1 MIIKPS
7 RIRAGDHAQA
17 LAYIL
22 ALGDEAKHA
31 NEQVDMLDGHPE
43 ALALHCATSHECFP
57 TKSYTLRHWKINPG
71 EAVSGQTLQAICYEL
86 LEEFKAG
93 ERLYVIALH
102 TTTDKNGQTT
112 THAHLMVAEL
122 NEKGRVLSNKN
133 NAAREHK
140 LARKWEKEL
149 GHTILS
155 SRYDET
161 IIEHTN
167 DEELASSLN
176 TDAEC
181 IYGYTQNQYQK
192 ARALGVDLSEIK
204 KIITAARNEPHDI
217 NDLRI
222 ILKSHGVDLIRGK
235 KQGILVLEK
244 DGEHLCPLHKVGAF
258 HKDIVLG
265 YAADFEKGN
274 LNEDIIK
281 SSEELSRECRN
292 EETEFIDATSGH
304 DVETVNSFTENE
316 SRDTG
321 FERTETAREATEG
334 IDKQNANKRAKD
346 TANDHGDVGSLSERR
361 EQRNS
366 KHRNNA
372 NRNSNRER
380 GGAWEDDYC
389 TGASHQ
395 NTEHTDA
402 RNIKS
407 RKRLDIRTELL
418 ARVVWRFNNVLAGKL
433 INRAV
438 AASLTLQQRLKA
450 RLRRARTWLH
460 EAQNLNNDFEEI
472 STLKGQCWK
481 LDKDYKSKFAEFQK
495 LKALHPDLSSKELV
509 ERLMRKAKHKA
520 EQEKAAREAALHA
533 EAAQKKRHEIE
544 NETEDFD
551 ALSFTPHPKFH
562 GSSQN

>member
-7 RIRAGDHAQA
+7 RIKAGDHAQA

-57 TKSYTLRHWKINPG
+57 TKSYTLRHWKINPE
-71 EAVSGQTLQAICYEL
+71 EAVSEQTLQAICYDL

-93 ERLYVIALH
+93 ERPYVIALH
-102 TTTDKNGQTT
+102 TTADKNGQTT

-167 DEELASSLN
+167 DEELVSSLN

-244 DGEHLCPLHKVGAF
+244 DGEHLCPLHKAGAF
-258 HKDIVLG
+258 HKDIMLG

-274 LNEDIIK
+274 LNEDITK
-281 SSEELSRECRN
+281 SSQELSRECRN

-304 DVETVNSFTENE
+304 DVDTLNSFTENE
-316 SRDTG
+316 SRDAG
-321 FERTETAREATEG
+321 FERTETTREATEG
-334 IDKQNANKRAKD
+334 IDEQNANKRPKD
-346 TANDHGDVGSLSERR
+346 AANDHGDVGSLSERR

-366 KHRNNA
+366 KRRNNA

-380 GGAWEDDYC
+380 RGAREDDYG

-395 NTEHTDA
+395 NAERTDA
-402 RNIKS
+402 RNIK
-407 RKRLDIRTELL
+407 RGKRLDIRTELF
-418 ARVVWRFNNVLAGKL
+418 ARVVGRLNNLLAGKL

-438 AASLTLQQRLKA
+438 AASLKLQQRLKA
-450 RLRRARTWLH
+450 RLRRARTWFE
-460 EAQNLNNDFEEI
+460 EAESLNNDYEAI

-481 LDKDYKSKFAEFQK
+481 LDEDYKSKFAEFQK
-495 LKALHPDLSSKELV
+495 LKALHPDLSSQELV
-509 ERLMRKAKHKA
+509 ERLMREAEHKA
-520 EQEKAAREAALHA
+520 EQEKAAREAVLHA
-533 EAAQKKRHEIE
+533 EAAQKTRHEIE
-544 NETEDFD
+544 NDTEHFD
-551 ALSFTPHPKFH
+551 ELSLTPHPKFH
-562 GSSQN
+562 GD

>member
-1 MIIKPS
+1 LIIKPS
-7 RIRAGDHAQA
+7 RIKAGDHAQA

-31 NEQVDMLDGHPE
+31 NEQVDLLNGHPE

-57 TKSYTLRHWKINPG
+57 SKSYTLRHWKINPE
-71 EAVSGQTLQAICYEL
+71 EAVSEQTLQAICYDL

-93 ERLYVIALH
+93 ERPYVIALH
-102 TTTDKNGQTT
+102 TTTDKIGQTT

-122 NEKGRVLSNKN
+122 NDKGRVLSNKN

-192 ARALGVDLSEIK
+192 ARALGVDLFEIK

-244 DGEHLCPLHKVGAF
+244 DGEPLCPLHKAGAF
-258 HKDIVLG
+258 HKDIMLG

-292 EETEFIDATSGH
+292 EETEFIDATSGY

-321 FERTETAREATEG
+321 FERAETEGKAAEG
-334 IDKQNANKRAKD
+334 IDEQNADERTKD
-346 TANDHGDVGSLSERR
+346 TANDHGDVGSLSEHR

-366 KHRNNA
+366 KRRNNA
-372 NRNSNRER
+372 NRNSSRER
-380 GGAWEDDYC
+380 RGAREDDC
-389 TGASHQ
+389 GTGATHQ
-395 NTEHTDA
+395 NTERTDA

-418 ARVVWRFNNVLAGKL
+418 AKIVRRFNNLLAGKL

-438 AASLTLQQRLKA
+438 KANQKLQQRLKA
-450 RLRRARTWLH
+450 RLRRARTWFE
-460 EAQNLNNDFEEI
+460 EAESLNNDYEAI
-472 STLKGQCWK
+472 STLKGQCWT
-481 LDKDYKSKFAEFQK
+481 LGEDYTSKFAAFQK
-495 LKALHPDLSSKELV
+495 LKALHTDLSSQELV
-509 ERLMRKAKHKA
+509 ERLMREAEHKA
-520 EQEKAAREAALHA
+520 EQEKAARKAALRA
-533 EAAQKKRHEIE
+533 EAAQKKRQEIE
-544 NETEDFD
+544 NDTEHFNT
-551 ALSFTPHPKFH
+551 LSLTPHPKFH
-562 GSSQN
+562 RD

>member
-57 TKSYTLRHWKINPG
+57 TKSYTLRHWKINPE
-71 EAVSGQTLQAICYEL
+71 EAVSEQTLQAICYDL

-93 ERLYVIALH
+93 ERPYVIALH
-102 TTTDKNGQTT
+102 TTADKNGQTT

-204 KIITAARNEPHDI
+204 KIITAARNDPHDI

-244 DGEHLCPLHKVGAF
+244 DGEHLCPLHKAGAF
-258 HKDIVLG
+258 HKDIMLG

-292 EETEFIDATSGH
+292 EETEFIDATSRH
-304 DVETVNSFTENE
+304 DVETVNSVTENE

-321 FERTETAREATEG
+321 FERTETEGKAAEG
-334 IDKQNANKRAKD
+334 INEQNANKRPKD
-346 TANDHGDVGSLSERR
+346 AANDHGDVGSLSEHR

-366 KHRNNA
+366 KRRNNA

-380 GGAWEDDYC
+380 RGAREDDC
-389 TGASHQ
+389 GTGARHQ
-395 NTEHTDA
+395 NTERTDS

-407 RKRLDIRTELL
+407 AKRLNIRTELL
-418 ARVVWRFNNVLAGKL
+418 ARLVRRFNNLLAVKL
-433 INRAV
+433 FNRAV
-438 AASLTLQQRLKA
+438 RANQKLQQRLKA
-450 RLRRARTWLH
+450 RLRRARTWFE
-460 EAQNLNNDFEEI
+460 EANGLNNGFEAI

-481 LDKDYKSKFAEFQK
+481 LDEDYKSKFAAFQK
-495 LKALHPDLSSKELV
+495 LKALHPDLSSHELV
-509 ERLMRKAKHKA
+509 ERLMREAKHKA

-544 NETEDFD
+544 NDTEHFD
-551 ALSFTPHPKFH
+551 VLSLTPHPKFH
-562 GSSQN
+562 GD

>member
-7 RIRAGDHAQA
+7 RIKAGDHAQA

-22 ALGDEAKHA
+22 ALGNDAKHA
-31 NEQVDMLDGHPE
+31 NEQVDLLDGHPE
-43 ALALHCATSHECFP
+43 ALTLHCATSHECFP
-57 TKSYTLRHWKINPG
+57 TKSYTLRHWKINPE
-71 EAVSGQTLQAICYEL
+71 EAVSEQTLQAICYDL

-192 ARALGVDLSEIK
+192 ARALGVDLYEIK
-204 KIITAARNEPHDI
+204 EIITAARNEPHDI

-244 DGEHLCPLHKVGAF
+244 DGEHLCPLHKAGAF
-258 HKDIVLG
+258 HKDIMLG

-292 EETEFIDATSGH
+292 KETEFIDATSGH

-321 FERTETAREATEG
+321 IERAETAREATEG
-334 IDKQNANKRAKD
+334 IDEQNANKCPKD
-346 TANDHGDVGSLSERR
+346 AANDHGGLGSVSEHG
-361 EQRNS
+361 EQRS
-366 KHRNNA
+366 HRQ
-372 NRNSNRER
+372 RNDTDRNLDRKR
-380 GGAWEDDYC
+380 RRARKDDYN
-389 TGASHQ
+389 TRASDQ
-395 NTEHTDA
+395 NTERSDA

-418 ARVVWRFNNVLAGKL
+418 ARVVRRFNNVLAVKL
-433 INRAV
+433 FNRAV
-438 AASLTLQQRLKA
+438 RANQKLQQRLKA

-460 EAQNLNNDFEEI
+460 EAQNLNNDFEAI
-472 STLKGQCWK
+472 TALKGQCWK
-481 LDKDYKSKFAEFQK
+481 LGEDYKSKFAAFQK

-509 ERLMRKAKHKA
+509 ERLMREAKHKA
-520 EQEKAAREAALHA
+520 EQEKAAKEAALHA

-544 NETEDFD
+544 NDTEDFD

-562 GSSQN
+562 GD

>member
-22 ALGDEAKHA
+22 ALGDKLKYA
-31 NEQVDMLDGHPE
+31 NEQVEMLEGHPE

-57 TKSYTLRHWKINPG
+57 SKTYTLRHWKINPE
-71 EAVSGQTLQAICYEL
+71 EAVPAETLQTICHDL
-86 LEEFKAG
+86 LREFRAG
-93 ERLYVIALH
+93 DRPYVIALH

-112 THAHLMVAEL
+112 THAHMMVAEL

-161 IIEHTN
+161 IVEHTN
-167 DEELASSLN
+167 DAELTTSLN
-176 TDAEC
+176 PDAEC
-181 IYGYTQNQYQK
+181 IYAYTQNQYQK
-192 ARALGVDLSEIK
+192 AASFGVDLSEIK
-204 KIITAARNEPHDI
+204 KDISAARNEPHDL
-217 NDLRI
+217 NDLRE
-222 ILKSHGVDLIRGK
+222 ILKSHGVDLIRGNN
-235 KQGILVLEK
+235 QGILVLEK
-244 DGEHLCPLHKVGAF
+244 DGEPLCPLHKAGAF
-258 HKDIVLG
+258 HKDEMTA
-265 YAADFEKGN
+265 YMADFEKGN

-281 SSEELSRECRN
+281 SSEELSYKRRN
-292 EETEFIDATSGH
+292 EEAEIFDATPRH
-304 DVETVNSFTENE
+304 DCEVVNEAEKNE

-321 FERTETAREATEG
+321 FERTETEGKAAEG
-334 IDKQNANKRAKD
+334 INEQNANKRPKD
-346 TANDHGDVGSLSERR
+346 AANDHGDVGSLSERR
-361 EQRNS
+361 EQGNS
-366 KHRNNA
+366 KRRNNA

-380 GGAWEDDYC
+380 RGAREDDYG
-389 TGASHQ
+389 TGACHQ
-395 NTEHTDA
+395 ITERTDS

-407 RKRLDIRTELL
+407 AKRLNIRTELL
-418 ARVVWRFNNVLAGKL
+418 ARVVKRFNNLFAGKL

-438 AASLTLQQRLKA
+438 RANHKLQQRLKA
-450 RLRRARTWLH
+450 RLRRARTWFE
-460 EAQNLNNDFEEI
+460 EAESLNNDYESI

-481 LDKDYKSKFAEFQK
+481 LDEDYKSKFAEFQK

-509 ERLMRKAKHKA
+509 ERLMREAKHKA

-533 EAAQKKRHEIE
+533 EAGQKKRHEIE
-544 NETEDFD
+544 NDTEHFD
-551 ALSFTPHPKFH
+551 ELSFTPHPKFH
-562 GSSQN
+562 GD

>member
-7 RIRAGDHAQA
+7 RIKAGDHAQA

-22 ALGDEAKHA
+22 ALGNDAKHA
-31 NEQVDMLDGHPE
+31 NEEVDLLDGHPE

-57 TKSYTLRHWKINPG
+57 TKSYTLRHWKINPE
-71 EAVSGQTLQAICYEL
+71 EAMSEQTLQAICYDL

-93 ERLYVIALH
+93 ERPYVIALH
-102 TTTDKNGQTT
+102 TTADKNGQTT

-122 NEKGRVLSNKN
+122 NEKGRVLSNRN

-161 IIEHTN
+161 IFEHTN

-244 DGEHLCPLHKVGAF
+244 DGEHLCPLHKAGAF
-258 HKDIVLG
+258 HKDIMLG

-292 EETEFIDATSGH
+292 EETEFIDATPRH
-304 DVETVNSFTENE
+304 DVETVNSFTENK

-321 FERTETAREATEG
+321 FERAETAREATEG
-334 IDKQNANKRAKD
+334 IDKQNANKCPKD
-346 TANDHGDVGSLSERR
+346 AANDHGDVGSLSEHR
-361 EQRNS
+361 EQGNS
-366 KHRNNA
+366 KRRNNA

-380 GGAWEDDYC
+380 GGAREDDYS
-389 TGASHQ
+389 TGASYQ
-395 NTEHTDA
+395 NTERTDS

-407 RKRLDIRTELL
+407 GKRLDIRTELL
-418 ARVVWRFNNVLAGKL
+418 ARVVKRFNNLLAGKL

-438 AASLTLQQRLKA
+438 RANQKLQQQLKA
-450 RLRRARTWLH
+450 RLRRARTWFE
-460 EAQNLNNDFEEI
+460 EAKSINNGFEEI
-472 STLKGQCWK
+472 STLKGQCWT
-481 LDKDYKSKFAEFQK
+481 LGEDYKSKFAAFQK
-495 LKALHPDLSSKELV
+495 LKALHPDLSSQELV
-509 ERLMRKAKHKA
+509 ERLMREAKHEA

-533 EAAQKKRHEIE
+533 EAAQKKPHEIE
-544 NETEDFD
+544 NDTEHFD

-562 GSSQN
+562 GD

>member
-7 RIRAGDHAQA
+7 RIKAGDHAQA

-31 NEQVDMLDGHPE
+31 NEQVDLLDGHPE

-57 TKSYTLRHWKINPG
+57 TRSFTLRHWKINPE
-71 EAVSGQTLQAICYEL
+71 EAVSEQTLQAICYDL

-181 IYGYTQNQYQK
+181 IYGYTQNQYQQ

-204 KIITAARNEPHDI
+204 KIITAARNQPHDI
-217 NDLRI
+217 NDLCI
-222 ILKSHGVDLIRGK
+222 ILKSHGVDLIRGNN
-235 KQGILVLEK
+235 QGILVLEK
-244 DGEHLCPLHKVGAF
+244 DGEPLCHLHKAGAF
-258 HKDIVLG
+258 HKDEMTA
-265 YAADFEKGN
+265 YMADFEKGN

-281 SSEELSRECRN
+281 SSEELNYKRRN
-292 EETEFIDATSGH
+292 EEAEIFDATPRH
-304 DVETVNSFTENE
+304 DCEVVNEAEKNE

-321 FERTETAREATEG
+321 FERTETEGKAAEG
-334 IDKQNANKRAKD
+334 INEQNANKRPKD
-346 TANDHGDVGSLSERR
+346 AANDHGDVGSLSERR

-366 KHRNNA
+366 KRRNNA

-380 GGAWEDDYC
+380 RGAREDDC
-389 TGASHQ
+389 GTGASHQ
-395 NTEHTDA
+395 NTERTDA

-418 ARVVWRFNNVLAGKL
+418 ARVVKRFNNLLAVKL
-433 INRAV
+433 FNRAV
-438 AASLTLQQRLKA
+438 RANQKLQQRLKA

-460 EAQNLNNDFEEI
+460 EAQNLNNDFEAI
-472 STLKGQCWK
+472 TALKGQFWK
-481 LDKDYKSKFAEFQK
+481 LGEDYKSKFAAFQK
-495 LKALHPDLSSKELV
+495 LKALHPDLSSHELV
-509 ERLMRKAKHKA
+509 ERIMREAERKA
-520 EQEKAAREAALHA
+520 EQEKAAREAA
-533 EAAQKKRHEIE
+533 QKKRHEIE
-544 NETEDFD
+544 NDTEHFD
-551 ALSFTPHPKFH
+551 VLSLTPHPKFH
-562 GSSQN
+562 GD